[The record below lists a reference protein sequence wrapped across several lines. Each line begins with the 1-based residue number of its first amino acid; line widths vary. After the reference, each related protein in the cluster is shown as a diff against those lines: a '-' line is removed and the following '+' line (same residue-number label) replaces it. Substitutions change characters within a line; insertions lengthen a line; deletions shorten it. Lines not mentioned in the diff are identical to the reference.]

1 VVAFFNFRDKV
12 RKSLI
17 LFERRSYVKE
27 ELPESNLIDCSLG
40 QNPFGFPKELL
51 KEIDLGAIGIG
62 GYPDPYHLR
71 LRKALVERW
80 GGLFKEDDVF
90 IGAGSMGCLEKINKA
105 LMREGVTVLGYLP
118 QFTEYISEVEALGG
132 VYDSIMLDESDGFR
146 FNSEKLLSKLSKEHI
161 LVYIDNPNN
170 PTGQVIP
177 IDEIRLIVERA
188 MRLDVVV
195 IVDEAYGDFM
205 DDENSALTLNYPNL
219 IVIRSFSKGFG
230 LAGLR
235 VGYAVIKGEEV
246 KEFYRKVNL
255 PFEVSSISEEI
266 AIKALKY
273 KSFVEESR
281 VLIRKIKE
289 EMIASLQRKGFC
301 LSYTH
306 LDVPI
311 FLLWQKGI
319 NLYDYFRERG
329 ILCVKGCDFL
339 GLNSSFV
346 RVRVPP
352 QIESFLERVGFGF

>member
-1 VVAFFNFRDKV
+1 VG
-12 RKSLI
+12 S
-17 LFERRSYVKE
+17 
-27 ELPESNLIDCSLG
+27 
-40 QNPFGFPKELL
+40 
-51 KEIDLGAIGIG
+51 
-62 GYPDPYHLR
+62 
-71 LRKALVERW
+71 LRKTI
-80 GGLFKEDDVF
+80 VF

-255 PFEVSSISEEI
+255 P
-266 AIKALKY
+266 L
-273 KSFVEESR
+273 
-281 VLIRKIKE
+281 
-289 EMIASLQRKGFC
+289 
-301 LSYTH
+301 
-306 LDVPI
+306 
-311 FLLWQKGI
+311 
-319 NLYDYFRERG
+319 
-329 ILCVKGCDFL
+329 
-339 GLNSSFV
+339 
-346 RVRVPP
+346 
-352 QIESFLERVGFGF
+352 